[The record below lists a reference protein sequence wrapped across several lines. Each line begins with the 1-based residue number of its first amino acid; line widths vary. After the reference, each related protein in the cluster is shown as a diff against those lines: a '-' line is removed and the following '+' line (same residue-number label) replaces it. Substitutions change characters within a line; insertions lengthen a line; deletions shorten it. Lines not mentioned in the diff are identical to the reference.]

1 MVIVGGEGFLN
12 GSGWRSRLSSRSI
25 GSPSE
30 DGVQP
35 GPVMRA
41 IQACHFAVLRGE
53 KSAYRQWRAPVYG
66 R

>member
-1 MVIVGGEGFLN
+1 
-12 GSGWRSRLSSRSI
+12 
-25 GSPSE
+25 
-30 DGVQP
+30 
-35 GPVMRA
+35 MRA